1 MSLIDVRELIARY
14 DHVEHVAKADAYFKK
29 AAENPYY
36 WRKPF
41 FTGFEAGALL
51 RGFAQVVASLDLYP
65 GAALLDFGVGSCWSS
80 RMFAYMGCRVT
91 AVDVSVNALRLGE
104 TIIAGDPLRRD
115 LDIRFLAYDGV
126 RLPVAD
132 GSIDRIVCFDCFH
145 HVPDQRATLAEFHR
159 ILRPGGFVGFS
170 EPGPRHS
177 LNEQSQFEMRS
188 YGVIEN
194 DIDVAEIW
202 RQASGIG
209 FSELALSHAV
219 TPKLVSLATFDLL
232 TTGDVD
238 AAQAKAVIDSDAAN
252 HDNARVFFLYK
263 PGGPRKPSDSRST
276 HGLSHALSL
285 GFEREGDILAGRL
298 TVENNGPAAWLPSGF
313 QAGSVNV
320 GVQLFDAGGELI
332 KLDYARIPIGD
343 DVMQPGDRRELSF
356 TLPAPAGGTVLV
368 FNLVAEAVTWFD
380 SPACPPIRIRTPG

>member
-1 MSLIDVRELIARY
+1 MSSIDVRELIARY
-14 DHVEHVAKADAYFKK
+14 DHAEHVAKADAYFEK

-41 FTGFEAGALL
+41 FTGSEAGALL
-51 RGFAQVVASLDLYP
+51 RGFAEVVASLDLYP
-65 GAALLDFGVGSCWSS
+65 GATLLDFGVGSCWSS

-104 TIIAGDPLRRD
+104 TIIAGDPLRHA

-159 ILRPGGFVGFS
+159 ILRPGGFIGFS

-194 DIDVAEIW
+194 DIDVSEIW
-202 RQASGIG
+202 RQASEIG

-219 TPKLVSLATFDLL
+219 APQLVSLETFDQL
-232 TTGDVD
+232 TTGNVE
-238 AAQAKAVIDSDAAN
+238 AAQAKAVIDGDAAN
-252 HDNARVFFLYK
+252 HENARIFFLYK

-276 HGLSHALSL
+276 YGLSHALSL
-285 GFEREGDILAGRL
+285 SFEREGDILAGRL
-298 TVENNGPAAWLPSGF
+298 TVENNGSAAWLPSGW
-313 QAGSVNV
+313 AVGSVNV
-320 GVQLFDAGGELI
+320 GVQLFGAGGELI
-332 KLDYARIPIGD
+332 KLDYARIFIGD
-343 DVMQPGDRRELSF
+343 DVMGPGEKRELPF
-356 TLPAPAGGTVLV
+356 TLAAPAGGTQLV
-368 FNLVAEAVTWFD
+368 FNMVAEAVAWFD
-380 SPACPPIRIRTPG
+380 TPDCPPIRIRTPD